1 MSEQEIKLSSSLS
14 SPTTDKSADWRTEPE
29 INVSRQKYLDKRRA
43 ITPDIKRGIYPFK
56 GIKLNRADIEW
67 LLVIH
72 ENGLGPVDLSDGQQH
87 EYKGLDLRGADLRGA
102 DLHGLP
108 LARIRG
114 GLTEEEWFNATPR
127 QCDLAAVH
135 LEGANLSE
143 ASLEGA
149 KLCRAHLAKANLSRA
164 SLEGAD
170 LFSAN
175 LKEASFYK
183 THLVGANLRGA
194 NLEGAK
200 ISQEE
205 LQGAKAD
212 ETLTEVVDAER
223 SIVPRRPIKLKVPGW
238 TSDGLKLLLVP
249 LFLSLIGI
257 YISAYLSNSF
267 AAVTLRVQNDQKAFE
282 VKNSLLSKMSTI
294 VATSLTEL
302 ELIQHDKEGK
312 DFSVVLQNF
321 SNAYRDL
328 RTNGAE
334 LDAELSAYF
343 GYQLCPNMVPDRKH
357 NEIFLVWSNYYH
369 SMLIAL
375 YELSSNTDM
384 KIRETYIQDLKI
396 AFNIYKVDQIR
407 NLTAYPVKIEHLK
420 NYYYIKKYANNTS
433 LVQMDASAWEPIEID
448 IERYKY
454 IMSTCILDSN
464 INSNAFA

>member
-14 SPTTDKSADWRTEPE
+14 SSTTNKSADWHTEPE

-127 QCDLAAVH
+127 QCELAAVH

-164 SLEGAD
+164 FLEGAD

-175 LKEASFYK
+175 LKGASFYK

-212 ETLTEVVDAER
+212 ETLTEGVDAER
-223 SIVPRRPIKLKVPGW
+223 SIVPRGPIKLKVPGW

-282 VKNSLLSKMSTI
+282 VKNSLLSKMSNI
-294 VATSLTEL
+294 VATSITEL

-328 RTNGAE
+328 RINGAE
-334 LDAELSAYF
+334 LESELSAYF
-343 GYQLCPNMVPDRKH
+343 GYQMCPNVTDRKH
-357 NEIFLVWSNYYH
+357 NAVYLVWRNYYH
-369 SMLIAL
+369 SMLVAL
-375 YELSSNTDM
+375 YELSSTTDM
-384 KIRETYIQDLKI
+384 KIREVYIKNLKNV
-396 AFNIYKVDQIR
+396 FNIYKVDQIR
-407 NLTAYPVKIEHLK
+407 NAYKVKIELLK
-420 NYYYIKKYANNTS
+420 NYYYIKKYANNAS
-433 LVQMDASAWEPIEID
+433 LVQMDASAWNGIELD
-448 IERYKY
+448 VELYKY
-454 IMSTCILDSN
+454 IMGACILDSN
-464 INSNAFA
+464 INLNTFA

>member
-1 MSEQEIKLSSSLS
+1 MSEQEIKLPTSLS
-14 SPTTDKSADWRTEPE
+14 HPTTNDSADWRLEPR
-29 INVSRQKYLDKRRA
+29 INVRRQKYLDKRRA
-43 ITPDIKRGIYPFK
+43 IIPDIRRGVYPFK

-67 LLVIH
+67 LLVTH
-72 ENGLGPVDLSDGQQH
+72 EDGLGLVELSDGPQD

-108 LARIRG
+108 LAHIQG
-114 GLTEEEWFNATPR
+114 GLTEEEWFSATSR
-127 QCDLAAVH
+127 QCDLAAMH

-164 SLEGAD
+164 FLEGAD

-200 ISQEE
+200 ISQGE

-212 ETLTEVVDAER
+212 ETLTKVVDAER
-223 SIVPRRPIKLKVPGW
+223 SIVPRHPIKLKVPGW
-238 TSDGLKLLLVP
+238 ASDGLKLLLVP

-334 LDAELSAYF
+334 LEAELSAYF
-343 GYQLCPNMVPDRKH
+343 GYQPCPNVTDRKH
-357 NEIFLVWSNYYH
+357 NVIYLVWRNYYH
-369 SMLIAL
+369 SMLAAL
-375 YELSSNTDM
+375 YELSSTTDM
-384 KIRETYIQDLKI
+384 KIRKVYIDDLQRD
-396 AFNIYKVDQIR
+396 FDIYKVDEMRNAYKVNIR
-407 NLTAYPVKIEHLK
+407 LLK
-420 NYYYIKKYANNTS
+420 NYNYIKKYTNNTS
-433 LVQMDASAWEPIEID
+433 LVQMNASVWEPIEFD
-448 IERYKY
+448 IEYYKY
-454 IMSTCILDSN
+454 TIAACILNSN
-464 INSNAFA
+464 INANAFT